1 MWGKRTETMNSR
13 IEDGLAVLREM
24 MPEQFDEGGAHQVV
38 ARQFADGLRE
48 QSLENVFGG
57 LWAQSAT

>member
-1 MWGKRTETMNSR
+1 MNSR